1 MSDGTSLEDLERGD
15 VSNQADAA
23 RMQDI
28 LKDIDA
34 PSAASGP
41 MGGMPSMPQS
51 PGPMWMQQPPMYD
64 PRAFQQQPQ
73 QRQQYVPVDEEEEV
87 KPRARKS
94 NIWSSILDRLRDPLV
109 VGLLVLILIFPAL
122 HTQLAK
128 YASWAYAV
136 GGQLNYIGLGAISLL
151 AALIFGIYKAVSDL
165 LL

>member
-41 MGGMPSMPQS
+41 MGGMPSMAQS
-51 PGPMWMQQPPMYD
+51 PGPMRMQQMPPMYD
-64 PRAFQQQPQ
+64 PRSFQQPPQ
-73 QRQQYVPVDEEEEV
+73 QRHYVPVDEEDV

-94 NIWSSILDRLRDPLV
+94 NIWSSLLDRIKDPLV
-109 VGLLVLILIFPAL
+109 VGLLVLILLFPAL

-136 GGQLNYIGLGAISLL
+136 GGQLKYIGLGAISLL
-151 AALIFGIYKAVSDL
+151 AALVFGIYKVVSDL

>member
-15 VSNQADAA
+15 VPNQADAA

-34 PSAASGP
+34 PNAAASP

-51 PGPMWMQQPPMYD
+51 PGPMRMPPPMYD
-64 PRAFQQQPQ
+64 ARAFQHP

-87 KPRARKS
+87 AVKQRPRKG
-94 NIWSSILDRLRDPLV
+94 NIWSSILDRLKDPLI
-109 VGLLVLILIFPAL
+109 VGLLILVLSFPAL

-151 AALIFGIYKAVSDL
+151 GALIFGIYKTISDL
-165 LL
+165 LA